1 HLLGGPRLVGDR
13 LLRRHEGDL
22 RERPDEGGL
31 AGRERA
37 RDHDLDRG
45 DVHGRAAYRSFTP
58 EISRRMRVLFSPADF
73 GVGGASSSGSAA
85 TSVSSSSG
93 TVGAAGGSRAC
104 APSVAAGVPA
114 AAI

>member
-1 HLLGGPRLVGDR
+1 
-13 LLRRHEGDL
+13 LRRHEGDL

-31 AGRERA
+31 AGRDRA
-37 RDHDLDRG
+37 RDPDLDRG

-73 GVGGASSSGSAA
+73 GVGGASSVSASA
-85 TSVSSSSG
+85 VTSVSSSSG